1 MVSAI
6 ICSAKL
12 RLHLDLIHLLVHV
25 PIIRRVSIWCEV
37 KQFAIRTV
45 GVTIQRLALW
55 HQPYSMKNIFLM
67 LSMPRELELDA
78 TDFLRPRLVVLLLY
92 HS

>member
-1 MVSAI
+1 MVPAI

-12 RLHLDLIHLLVHV
+12 GLHLDLIHLLVHV
-25 PIIRRVSIWCEV
+25 PIIRRVSIWCDV
-37 KQFAIRTV
+37 KQFAIRPV
-45 GVTIQRLALW
+45 GVTIQRLAL
-55 HQPYSMKNIFLM
+55 

-78 TDFLRPRLVVLLLY
+78 TNFLRPRLVVLLLY